1 MFQSVRRPV
10 LLPLCTHNSPAV
22 LHLCEYVH
30 YTVTLIRPRSFGAR
44 LIGKGW
50 GGSCFALTDDSFTD
64 GMADIIARAYEGV
77 FHHRC
82 KYYNVSAAQGAHI
95 LNI

>member
-1 MFQSVRRPV
+1 
-10 LLPLCTHNSPAV
+10 
-22 LHLCEYVH
+22 
-30 YTVTLIRPRSFGAR
+30 

-64 GMADIIARAYEGV
+64 GMADVIAQAYEGV